1 MEEDEDNQSAS
12 NRRNGGRRG
21 RGKKGRW
28 LDCTP
33 IEDRISF
40 CKVLDVFRLFYWSFE
55 RYYVGFQDDGQKRGK
70 ELKPLQHI
78 FVFEGLCCF
87 M

>member
-1 MEEDEDNQSAS
+1 MEFIPRAKSHLSSQETDEEMEEDEDNQSAS

-55 RYYVGFQDDGQKRGK
+55 HYYVGF
-70 ELKPLQHI
+70 
-78 FVFEGLCCF
+78 
-87 M
+87 